1 MASQKIVNQP
11 NSYPSKPMWISQA
24 AKAKN
29 MQILFAQKF
38 MLKRWK
44 KKLFEKDEKLLDN
57 F

>member
-1 MASQKIVNQP
+1 MVSQKIVNQP
-11 NSYPSKPMWISQA
+11 NADPSKPLWISQA

-44 KKLFEKDEKLLDN
+44 KKTVWKRWKIAG
-57 F
+57 